1 MDEGA
6 DPNMASDQASDEGGW
21 TPLHHAAWDGD
32 EDLVKLLMD
41 YGADPTQSDNER
53 HTALHNAEGEHCG
66 IIHTLMLNCGP
77 IARHPCANPQN

>member
-1 MDEGA
+1 MKGRILTWLRIKLRMKVDG
-6 DPNMASDQASDEGGW
+6 
-21 TPLHHAAWDGD
+21 LHYIMLHGNGD

-41 YGADPTQSDNER
+41 YGADPSQSDNER

-66 IIHTLMLNCGP
+66 IIHILMLNCGP